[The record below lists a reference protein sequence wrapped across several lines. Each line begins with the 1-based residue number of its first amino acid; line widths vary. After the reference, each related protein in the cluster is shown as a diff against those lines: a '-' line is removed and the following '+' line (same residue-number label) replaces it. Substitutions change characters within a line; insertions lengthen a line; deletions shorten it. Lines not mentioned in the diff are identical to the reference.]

1 MEDSD
6 DDIILKRKKKGTC
19 ILSDDELSSDT
30 VSETKEE
37 KTTNFIKTD
46 KDISESFNK
55 PESLSNLLV
64 KEANEISQSE
74 IEKALESSDDE
85 LELHNENSNV
95 QNDNDTSNNYGQ
107 TDEED
112 MSSSKENIF
121 NAENENKK
129 GFKKEKQN
137 KNKSRTLKDISLEKK
152 ELLDIHAESQRLV
165 RESKFRLPY
174 HRPPQITLTEFLKKR
189 EKSRIFTTNRPPKL
203 NDILIMEKRNHLQNK
218 YLKIFNEKKKDT
230 EIDEINFEVIQNKE
244 IEKVTKTTENL
255 EFDNDLVKSNEL
267 IDKNE
272 SNKDSSETNM
282 KDKDEVCVSH
292 VVKIKEKLKEKFGS
306 HVPRLSGSPNSVISF
321 GEEKPKKSN
330 LECFIE
336 KFVKHTEKSQKVI
349 PDVKK
354 SNENKIAF
362 ESTKEMELDT
372 PGAKLMKLKEM
383 LKIKME
389 ERKEILC
396 KKRMETYQL
405 ENEEGFE
412 NDKSDESEAE
422 LTDQTDT
429 DEEIADDEGTD
440 SEEEQELSGVKY
452 RKKKKSVFVD
462 DEAEDDD
469 DDNDNND
476 EDGNND
482 DNSFRSD
489 NDYNDNSDDLPDL
502 YDLINCKSS
511 SKETCSTQ
519 LKIDE
524 KTKDLE
530 IGNENSTCNGDTEEK
545 ESPEFCLFLET
556 EETPLDSGTLC
567 SNFGDEQEEKL
578 IEKPKEH
585 DVDTPNPIQNI
596 DNSIN
601 MDNSFEFGRSL
612 PPYQPGG
619 GFKYNGFQHHHTES
633 DCEDWFKSSLLNSQ
647 YNKLLEDNP
656 ETKEN
661 EVTASSE
668 QKSEML
674 RLDSAEDFS
683 HLALSDEESQ
693 YENNLTNK
701 ARIPNG
707 LQDIL
712 DGNSLLIRKSDILSL
727 CSGSF
732 PDTFEGML
740 NTKETDASQ
749 TNSQN
754 MQELLALCSGKF
766 EYKNN
771 SRKDIY
777 ESEDSDSSVEINY
790 KRKKKKHWNRLTVD
804 DSGSEKSFSINKD
817 DLNVYSN
824 KEEDSDS
831 DDGDHELS
839 TKEIEEDSTEK
850 FTGFLDSKS
859 GGIRKEFIEDEAEL
873 SGSDAS
879 EDEKEEDDED
889 DNDEFEEVNLLS
901 DENLSE
907 EELKNQVER
916 LHHKAVLDEDNRELL
931 LLQERYLPDGDLHS
945 DGQGRQRKF
954 RWKNI
959 DDNLAIE
966 NSDQSS
972 GEDDGLEE
980 SNEIWRIK
988 RYEREKWFQEQ
999 QENGNSKLFSPDKST
1014 DFLFSNKNN
1023 KKVNIRKDSFAKFL
1037 KEKATSNNFSSS
1049 FLAKGKDFLN
1059 RLALN
1064 LKKED
1069 EGVGRRCTKNIIFQ
1083 TSVPEKENETKA
1095 ENLKRKPD
1103 LSLSQNK
1110 RLKFSSQASASKD
1123 HASVKN
1129 SVFDYLEIR

>member
-1 MEDSD
+1 MN
-6 DDIILKRKKKGTC
+6 LGRK
-19 ILSDDELSSDT
+19 
-30 VSETKEE
+30 ET
-37 KTTNFIKTD
+37 
-46 KDISESFNK
+46 
-55 PESLSNLLV
+55 L
-64 KEANEISQSE
+64 
-74 IEKALESSDDE
+74 
-85 LELHNENSNV
+85 
-95 QNDNDTSNNYGQ
+95 
-107 TDEED
+107 
-112 MSSSKENIF
+112 
-121 NAENENKK
+121 
-129 GFKKEKQN
+129 FK
-137 KNKSRTLKDISLEKK
+137 
-152 ELLDIHAESQRLV
+152 
-165 RESKFRLPY
+165 
-174 HRPPQITLTEFLKKR
+174 
-189 EKSRIFTTNRPPKL
+189 
-203 NDILIMEKRNHLQNK
+203 
-218 YLKIFNEKKKDT
+218 
-230 EIDEINFEVIQNKE
+230 NKE

-272 SNKDSSETNM
+272 GNKDSSEMNM
-282 KDKDEVCVSH
+282 RDKDEVCVSH
-292 VVKIKEKLKEKFGS
+292 IIKIKKKLKEKFGS
-306 HVPRLSGSPNSVISF
+306 YVPQLSGSPNSVINF

-362 ESTKEMELDT
+362 ENTKEMELDM

-412 NDKSDESEAE
+412 NDRSDESEAE

-452 RKKKKSVFVD
+452 RKKKKSAFVD

-469 DDNDNND
+469 DDGDDDDDNDDND

-482 DNSFRSD
+482 DNCFKSD
-489 NDYNDNSDDLPDL
+489 DDYNDNSDDLPDL

-530 IGNENSTCNGDTEEK
+530 IGNENST
-545 ESPEFCLFLET
+545 FCFFA
-556 EETPLDSGTLC
+556 ETPLDSGTLY
-567 SNFGDEQEEKL
+567 SNFGDDQEEKL

-585 DVDTPNPIQNI
+585 DMDPPNPIQNN
-596 DNSIN
+596 DNTIN

-619 GFKYNGFQHHHTES
+619 GFKYNGFQRHHIES

-701 ARIPNG
+701 GRIPNG

-712 DGNSLLIRKSDILSL
+712 DGNSLPIKKNDILSL

-766 EYKNN
+766 ENRNN
-771 SRKDIY
+771 SRKDIC

-790 KRKKKKHWNRLTVD
+790 KRKKKKHWNKLVI
-804 DSGSEKSFSINKD
+804 FIP
-817 DLNVYSN
+817 L
-824 KEEDSDS
+824 
-831 DDGDHELS
+831 
-839 TKEIEEDSTEK
+839 
-850 FTGFLDSKS
+850 FS

-972 GEDDGLEE
+972 GEDDGFEE

-999 QENGNSKLFSPDKST
+999 QVQELG
-1014 DFLFSNKNN
+1014 
-1023 KKVNIRKDSFAKFL
+1023 
-1037 KEKATSNNFSSS
+1037 SSS
-1049 FLAKGKDFLN
+1049 S
-1059 RLALN
+1059 
-1064 LKKED
+1064 
-1069 EGVGRRCTKNIIFQ
+1069 Q
-1083 TSVPEKENETKA
+1083 TN
-1095 ENLKRKPD
+1095 
-1103 LSLSQNK
+1103 
-1110 RLKFSSQASASKD
+1110 
-1123 HASVKN
+1123 
-1129 SVFDYLEIR
+1129 